1 MTPESAPEMIG
12 FGKAWL
18 QEYDRATTAKAGAYL
33 EPPKKIPVFTA
44 EQYVNFVQERLGV
57 EDFLP
62 ENLLEDILSYL
73 QLLITIL
80 ETHESTAKIPQEH
93 KDFYKKCLAE
103 YVSNFKNFYPP
114 NIEQIMLVV
123 PFTNFGNQF
132 SQQELDR
139 HEYLKKMYVMANGL
153 TYNYAPT
160 PAFFADLVPTKVR
173 EMCSVKP
180 KYANP
185 ESPIPTLSELKKL
198 KGDVEKAFR
207 NLKKLLLPHIPQP
220 QNA

>member
-1 MTPESAPEMIG
+1 MTPELAPERIS

-33 EPPKKIPVFTA
+33 EPPKEVPEFTG
-44 EQYVNFVQERLGV
+44 EQYVDFVLERLGD

-80 ETHESTAKIPQEH
+80 EAQESKTEIPPEQ
-93 KDFYKKCLAE
+93 KDFYKKCLTE
-103 YVSNFKNFYPP
+103 YISNFKNFYPP

-123 PFTNFGNQF
+123 PFTNFGNQY

-153 TYNYAPT
+153 TYGHTPT
-160 PAFFADLVPTKVR
+160 PAYYADLVPTKIR
-173 EMCSVKP
+173 KMCSVKP

-185 ESPIPTLSELKKL
+185 ESPLPTLPELKKL
-198 KGDVEKAFR
+198 KDDVENALR
-207 NLKKLLLPHIPQP
+207 NLKKLLLPHIPQTK
-220 QNA
+220 NA